1 MITYINSLNIIK
13 NAMILKKIRIKI
25 KSDFKTKNLLKILKN
40 LNLILNTYQEKNYI
54 KIKFN
59 QKNINNIKIKIL
71 KKNLKEKKLVKE
83 LSNSASIFLFK
94 SSSGISIINKN
105 FYNNFG
111 GGFIFARIDF

>member
-25 KSDFKTKNLLKILKN
+25 KSDFKTKN

-71 KKNLKEKKLVKE
+71 KKNLKEKKIIKE

-94 SSSGISIINKN
+94 SSSGISVINKN